1 MQIRWFCCRG
11 ACGPHCSSE
20 YDDSERTPNF
30 RFGGKSA
37 AEGADR
43 FGNTLGVSDMNQV
56 TKRDKP
62 RLIQGVIL
70 KCVDGR
76 WTDGDGLAP
85 PSEMLVIG
93 ITHALQCWGKDKDLL
108 DTIIEQPGEELPDV
122 DALNAQIPEE
132 EWGVGFD
139 NKPRAPWA
147 FNWVVYLL
155 DPESAS
161 TYTFINSTA
170 GARIATER
178 LEDRIKW
185 MRTLRGNDV
194 APIVQLKSRPMKTG
208 HAGVVKQR
216 PEFTV
221 IEWRDLNVKPAAPQ
235 IEHKAE
241 TVAEPAPKKVKV
253 GKLVKPTTIAE
264 EIDDGIPDFGIKE

>member
-1 MQIRWFCCRG
+1 
-11 ACGPHCSSE
+11 
-20 YDDSERTPNF
+20 
-30 RFGGKSA
+30 
-37 AEGADR
+37 
-43 FGNTLGVSDMNQV
+43 MNQV
-56 TKRDKP
+56 AKQNKP

-76 WTDGDGLAP
+76 WTDGDGLVP

-93 ITHALQCWGKDKDLL
+93 ITHALQCWGKEQDLL
-108 DTIIEQPGEELPDV
+108 DYIIEQPDQPLPDV

-132 EWGVGFD
+132 EWGESFG
-139 NKPRAPWA
+139 KPRAPWQ

-155 DPESAS
+155 DCKDAG
-161 TYTFINSTA
+161 TYTFINSTH
-170 GARIATER
+170 GAQIATER

-194 APIVQLKSRPMKTG
+194 TPIVRLESRPMKTS

-221 IEWRDLNVKPAAPQ
+221 IEWRDLSVKHAAPQ
-235 IEHKAE
+235 IEHKTEAA
-241 TVAEPAPKKVKV
+241 AEPAPKKAKV
-253 GKLVKPTTIAE
+253 GKPVKPATIAE
-264 EIDDGIPDFGIKE
+264 EIDDDLPDDLKAPTNILKAG